1 MNSFSNK
8 NRAML
13 SPREGGGGGNL
24 SGKVLLSAPH
34 RENIFADLEN
44 A

>member
-13 SPREGGGGGNL
+13 SPREGGGGNS